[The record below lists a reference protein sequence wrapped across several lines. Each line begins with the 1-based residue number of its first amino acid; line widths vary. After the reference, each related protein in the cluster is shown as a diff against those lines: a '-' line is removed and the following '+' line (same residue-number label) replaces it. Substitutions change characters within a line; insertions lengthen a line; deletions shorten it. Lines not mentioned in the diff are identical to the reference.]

1 MPIMDGFAATALI
14 RQLEGASR
22 RVPIIALTAHDAAGY
37 RESSLAA
44 GMDDLL
50 HKPYTLDELAQL
62 LRQWIGSRAD
72 RPSAQPPPSPAGDP
86 LSSVDSAAVATLRN
100 LRAGK
105 QADLYSKLVD
115 LFRVGSA
122 RSLAELRSAL
132 AASDFKTAAGVCH
145 KLASS
150 AANVGA
156 LAFARDVRLL
166 GQTCNEGDAVGAGK
180 LQDRLEMAHPT
191 LLDELTRL
199 QIREIACTTRRNRI

>member
-1 MPIMDGFAATALI
+1 
-14 RQLEGASR
+14 
-22 RVPIIALTAHDAAGY
+22 
-37 RESSLAA
+37 
-44 GMDDLL
+44 
-50 HKPYTLDELAQL
+50 
-62 LRQWIGSRAD
+62 
-72 RPSAQPPPSPAGDP
+72 
-86 LSSVDSAAVATLRN
+86 VATLRN

-105 QADLYSKLVD
+105 QADLYSRLVD

-199 QIREIACTTRRNRI
+199 QIREIA

>member
-1 MPIMDGFAATALI
+1 
-14 RQLEGASR
+14 
-22 RVPIIALTAHDAAGY
+22 
-37 RESSLAA
+37 
-44 GMDDLL
+44 
-50 HKPYTLDELAQL
+50 
-62 LRQWIGSRAD
+62 
-72 RPSAQPPPSPAGDP
+72 
-86 LSSVDSAAVATLRN
+86 VATLRN

-132 AASDFKTAAGVCH
+132 AASDLKTAAGVCH

-199 QIREIACTTRRNRI
+199 QIREIA